1 MAENKDFIPQL
12 EDVMRN
18 GVEVVVVAAQN
29 CEQADYLKKSGF
41 TVKAIHGLSLS
52 CVVIDKAFVWY
63 GGLNIFGDI
72 HDTDDMIRINDSVL
86 AGEFLDELFR
96 GE

>member
-1 MAENKDFIPQL
+1 
-12 EDVMRN
+12 
-18 GVEVVVVAAQN
+18 
-29 CEQADYLKKSGF
+29 
-41 TVKAIHGLSLS
+41 
-52 CVVIDKAFVWY
+52 VIDKAFVWY
-63 GGLNIFGDI
+63 GGLDIFGDI